1 MTTPGFSFD
10 VIKTSQKHK
19 GRAGL
24 LTTPHGVIET
34 PVFMPVGTQ
43 AAVKAVLGDQLLAE
57 GTQIMLAN
65 TYHLLLRPGPDVV
78 EAMGGLHQFMNW
90 DRPILTDSGGFQIF
104 SLGPLTKLTEKGVVF
119 KSHLDGDLIEM
130 TPESTIRVQQ
140 QFGADIMMP
149 LDECLPSGVSKEV
162 TAASIERTFA
172 WEARCKKY
180 FDQNPGKHKQ
190 ELFGIVQGGMYPEL
204 RRKSAEQICSLDF
217 FGYAIGGL
225 SVGEGK
231 EDMYPL
237 VETTTEFLPK
247 DRPRYLMGVGV
258 PDDIDAAIE
267 SGIDMFDCVFPTRVA
282 RHGTVFSGEGSF
294 NIKRKEFE
302 RDPNPIEI
310 GCQCYT
316 CRNYSRAYLRHL
328 WRAKEYNALSLLSIH
343 NIHFL
348 IKFVGI
354 KRQAILAE

>member
-1 MTTPGFSFD
+1 MISGFSFD
-10 VIKTSQKHK
+10 VLKTSTQHK

-43 AAVKAVLGDQLLAE
+43 GAVKAVLGDQLLVE

-65 TYHLLLRPGPDVV
+65 TYHLLLRPTPDVI
-78 EAMGGLHQFMNW
+78 EGMGGLHAFMNW

-104 SLGPLTKLTEKGVVF
+104 SLGALTNMTEKGVVF
-119 KSHLDGDLIEM
+119 KSHLDGHLVEM

-140 QFGADIMMP
+140 QFGSDIMMP

-172 WEARCKKY
+172 WEARCKTY
-180 FDQNPGKHKQ
+180 YTENPGKFSQ
-190 ELFGIVQGGMYPEL
+190 TLFGIVQGGMYPDL
-204 RRKSAEQICSLDF
+204 RQTSAEQIRSLDF

-231 EDMYPL
+231 DDMYPL
-237 VETTTEFLPK
+237 VESTVAHLPPES
-247 DRPRYLMGVGV
+247 PRYLMGVGV
-258 PDDIDAAIE
+258 PEDINAAIE

-282 RHGTVFSGEGSF
+282 RHGSVFSRNGAY

-302 RDPNPIEI
+302 RDPSPLEV
-310 GCQCYT
+310 GCTCYT
-316 CRNYSRAYLRHL
+316 CQRYSRAYLRHL
-328 WRAKEYNALSLLSIH
+328 WRAKEYNALTLLSIH
-343 NIHFL
+343 NIHYL
-348 IKFVGI
+348 IQFVKQ
-354 KRQAILAE
+354 KRQSILAG